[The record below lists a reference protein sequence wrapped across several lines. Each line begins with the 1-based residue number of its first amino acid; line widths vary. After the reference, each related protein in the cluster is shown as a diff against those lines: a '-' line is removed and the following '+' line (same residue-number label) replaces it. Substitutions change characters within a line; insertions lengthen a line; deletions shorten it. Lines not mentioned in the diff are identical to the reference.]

1 MRIAIPFE
9 KDSGR
14 IAPQFEEAASF
25 KLYNLL
31 NDVIVSDLTLP
42 SFGSGSDA
50 MVEFLKTARADV
62 LICGGI
68 TGQSRRALAASG
80 FVAYPGFGGSA
91 DDAARAFAAGS
102 LQASMSGECA
112 GCSENCGEEG
122 CPHHSHAEGG
132 CAHHSH

>member
-68 TGQSRRALAASG
+68 TGQSRRTLAASG

-91 DDAARAFAAGS
+91 DDAARAFARSSRPFGFEKAFRRGRPPGRGS
-102 LQASMSGECA
+102 GRRIGRPGPGSSNL
-112 GCSENCGEEG
+112 
-122 CPHHSHAEGG
+122 
-132 CAHHSH
+132 